1 MMPVICMVTARAP
14 STPQSDRALV
24 ERIGAAARAGVHLVQ
39 IREPDFGGCD
49 LRRLVDAAVLAVKG
63 TRARVLVNDRLDVA
77 LAAGAHGV
85 HLRSD
90 SVAAPRIRAVAP
102 SAFLIGRSVHSPEEA
117 ERVARDGGLDYLI
130 FGTVFSTSSKPGV
143 DATGAGPLAAAC
155 AAVPLPV
162 LAIGGMVPERLGTVA
177 ESGAAGLAAISLF
190 AEGPPDAFE
199 TAVRRI
205 EHAFEA
211 GSKPS
216 EAPPQTT
223 KHVAPPR

>member
-1 MMPVICMVTARAP
+1 MQPVICMVTARAP
-14 STPQSDRALV
+14 STPESDRALV
-24 ERIGAAARAGVHLVQ
+24 GRIGAAARAGVHLVQ
-39 IREPDFGGCD
+39 IREPDFSGCD
-49 LRRLVDAAVLAVKG
+49 LLRLVDAAVLAVEG

-90 SVAAPRIRAVAP
+90 SVAASRVRAVAP
-102 SAFLIGRSVHSPEEA
+102 PAFLIGRSVHSPEEA

-143 DATGAGPLAAAC
+143 DAAGAGPLGAVC
-155 AAVPLPV
+155 AAVTLPV
-162 LAIGGMVPERLGTVA
+162 LAIGGMAPERLDAVA

-190 AEGPPDAFE
+190 ADGPLDAFE
-199 TAVRRI
+199 TLVRRI

-211 GSKPS
+211 GSNAS
-216 EAPPQTT
+216 I
-223 KHVAPPR
+223 